1 MWIHGESVTQTALIA
16 QAIAGILQG
25 LGKLSGS
32 FFCSNADDGQGAV
45 VDVTR
50 VIPTLAYQLM
60 QNIQSTRFP
69 IAQVVLQDE
78 SIFDLELQVQIERLL
93 LDPLTSASSS
103 SSSEAATAPG
113 IPNVFLIHNL
123 ERLSNKHHF
132 HSSFLHEFADA
143 LPSMESHNS
152 LHRLLIIGQH
162 TSHLRQCV
170 STSAMRQIILQRPM
184 LTRLWLGNVQENSR
198 KDEVIRQKE
207 DALRRKEE
215 ELVSIRQQITQMTV
229 SVVTQQVNEE
239 IKTMVNK
246 CLETLTM
253 SMTSRI
259 PIMQETIDEQISE
272 VRAVEDT
279 MTDYQ
284 ESGAVDGADHF
295 GDEHS
300 DYVPEP
306 PDIKDAKWIW
316 TKEIEKS
323 DPPLPIARPFRR
335 VIKTDSVVDRLMID
349 IACDNRYTLY
359 VNGCL
364 VGCGADWT
372 APDRYGVEFQR
383 TKKVTIA
390 VYASEDEGGSAVGLI
405 LSGKVWYSQTRDG
418 KETTFIS
425 DGSWKTL
432 SGDGFDRNFIWSDF
446 KDSQWEDPYVIGCYG
461 RYPWF
466 LESMKPTQPGKL
478 VHQRWTDVKFLR
490 GNIPDAPKA
499 LRAKLIS

>member
-1 MWIHGESVTQTALIA
+1 MWIHGESVTQNALIA

-25 LGKLSGS
+25 LSKLSGS
-32 FFCSNADDGQGAV
+32 FFCSNADDGKGV

-60 QNIQSTRFP
+60 QNVQSTRFP

-93 LDPLTSASSS
+93 LNPLTTASRP
-103 SSSEAATAPG
+103 SSSEAAAAPG

-132 HSSFLHEFADA
+132 HASFLHEFADA
-143 LPSMESHNS
+143 LPAMESDNS
-152 LHRLLIIGQH
+152 LHRLLIIGRRTPH
-162 TSHLRQCV
+162 IRQCV
-170 STSAMRQIILQRPM
+170 STSAMRQIVLQRPM
-184 LTRLWLGNVQENSR
+184 LARLWLGNVQEISR
-198 KDEVIRQKE
+198 KDEAIRRKE

-215 ELVSIRQQITQMTV
+215 ELVYIRQQITQMAV

-239 IKTMVNK
+239 IKTMINK
-246 CLETLTM
+246 SVETLTM

-259 PIMQETIDEQISE
+259 PILQETIDEQISE
-272 VRAVEDT
+272 IRDT

-284 ESGAVDGADHF
+284 VDETDHF
-295 GDEHS
+295 SDEHA
-300 DYVPEP
+300 DYVPEC

-316 TKEIEKS
+316 TKEVEKS
-323 DPPLPIARPFRR
+323 DPPLPVARPFRR

-349 IACDNRYTLY
+349 VACDNRYTLY
-359 VNGCL
+359 VNGRL

-372 APDRYGVEFQR
+372 TPDRYGVQFQR
-383 TKKVTIA
+383 TKKVAIA
-390 VYASEDEGGSAVGLI
+390 VYASEDEGSSPVGLI
-405 LSGKVWYSQTRDG
+405 VSGKVWYSQTRDG
-418 KETTFIS
+418 KETAFIS
-425 DGSWKTL
+425 DGNWKTL
-432 SGDGFDRNFIWSDF
+432 SGDGFDRNFIGSDF

-461 RYPWF
+461 RCPWF
-466 LESMKPTQPGKL
+466 LESMKQTQSGKL

-490 GNIPDAPKA
+490 GNIPDAPEAPK
-499 LRAKLIS
+499 AKLIS

>member
-1 MWIHGESVTQTALIA
+1 MWIHGESVTQSALIA

-32 FFCSNADDGQGAV
+32 FFCSNADDGKGV

-60 QNIQSTRFP
+60 QNVQSTRFP

-93 LDPLTSASSS
+93 LDPLTTASSS
-103 SSSEAATAPG
+103 STSDAAAAAPG

-123 ERLSNKHHF
+123 ERLNNKHHF
-132 HSSFLHEFADA
+132 HASFLHEFADA
-143 LPSMESHNS
+143 LPAMESHNS

-170 STSAMRQIILQRPM
+170 STSAMRQIVLQRPM
-184 LTRLWLGNVQENSR
+184 STRLWLGNVQELNR
-198 KDEVIRQKE
+198 KEEAIRRKE

-215 ELVSIRQQITQMTV
+215 ELVSIRQQITQMAV

-239 IKTMVNK
+239 IKTMINK
-246 CLETLTM
+246 CVETLTM

-259 PIMQETIDEQISE
+259 PILQETIDEQITE
-272 VRAVEDT
+272 IRDT
-279 MTDYQ
+279 MTDDQ
-284 ESGAVDGADHF
+284 VDGADDF
-295 GDEHS
+295 SDENK
-300 DYVPEP
+300 DYVPES

-316 TKEIEKS
+316 TKEVEKGN
-323 DPPLPIARPFRR
+323 PPLPVARPFRR

-349 IACDNRYTLY
+349 ITCDNRYTLY
-359 VNGCL
+359 VNGRL
-364 VGCGADWT
+364 VGCGADWMT
-372 APDRYGVEFQR
+372 PDRYGVEFQR
-383 TKKVTIA
+383 TKKVVIA
-390 VYASEDEGGSAVGLI
+390 VYASEDEGSSPVGLI
-405 LSGKVWYSQTRDG
+405 VSGKVWYSQTRDG
-418 KETTFIS
+418 KETAFIS

-432 SGDGFDRNFIWSDF
+432 SEDGFDRNFIWSDF
-446 KDSQWEDPYVIGCYG
+446 KDNQWEDPYVIGCYG
-461 RYPWF
+461 RFPWF

-490 GNIPDAPKA
+490 GNVPDAPEAPK
-499 LRAKLIS
+499 AKLIS